1 MISIKNVSFSYPN
14 NQLILKNVEMSIAK
28 GSLFGLLG
36 PNGAGKSTLIS
47 IIVGLLE
54 PEEGSVAI
62 DAMLYRT
69 ARTTILSKL
78 AVVPQDH
85 AFYLQLTALE
95 NLEFFA
101 NLYRNNPECIQ
112 RVITLTGL
120 EEHKFKL
127 TKQLSGGLKRRLNLA
142 IGLLNEP
149 EILILDEPTV
159 GIDPQ
164 SRHFILQAIR
174 DINRQGTTVIY
185 TSHYMEEIEQLCD
198 VVAIMDHGKILRQG
212 NLNDLLK
219 SEHHLLVEVERD
231 QNALSERLRKSFS
244 AYGIDSEG
252 EIFKGELS
260 EEKQLKYVLELFK
273 KNNIKII
280 RIRYGKQSLESLF
293 FGLTN
298 FELRD

>member
-14 NQLILKNVEMSIAK
+14 NQLILKNVEVSIAK

-54 PEEGSVAI
+54 PEEGSVVI
-62 DAMLYRT
+62 DTMLYRT
-69 ARTTILSKL
+69 ARTTILGKL
-78 AVVPQDH
+78 AVVPQDY
-85 AFYLQLTALE
+85 AFYLQLTVLE
-95 NLEFFA
+95 NLEFFT
-101 NLYRNNPECIQ
+101 NLYRNNPGCIQ

-120 EEHKFKL
+120 AEHKFKL
-127 TKQLSGGLKRRLNLA
+127 AKQLSGGLKRRLNLA

-164 SRHFILQAIR
+164 SRYFILQAIR

-185 TSHYMEEIEQLCD
+185 TSHYIEEVEQLCD

-212 NLNDLLK
+212 SLNDLLK
-219 SEHHLLVEVERD
+219 SEHHLLVEVERS
-231 QNALSERLRKSFS
+231 QNVLSERLRKSFS
-244 AYGIDSEG
+244 AYGIDAEG

-260 EEKQLKYVLELFK
+260 EEKQLKYVLELFE
-273 KNNIKII
+273 KNNIKIL

-293 FGLTN
+293 FDLTN